1 MTRPTNIYPERPKL
15 EHFLASPTGLKAFTG
30 APATTPGG
38 AMTSVASSFQKLNE
52 AGYAAYLG
60 AHTKWLNALDS
71 VDQLSHEHALRKR
84 ALEKYREVPMVIVK
98 VPGTPVAERRD
109 EIMLPHYPNM
119 AVRVRSELKTEHAP
133 VLSNQPHQAE
143 KRANR
148 KKARDARVKVQA
160 NVAEAKAELLLE
172 KTVPFIKAQRKAV
185 EEVTAFSRL
194 HKAEEAAAKSAVVRA
209 TAIKKSSPDLVPEVK
224 PDEGWKL
231 VTRKKGANLI
241 QSQSVELRGKGTNS
255 EQVLVH
261 VDPGVRQP
269 IALAAIRAPTSTGK
283 A

>member
-1 MTRPTNIYPERPKL
+1 MSRPTNLYPERPKL
-15 EHFLASPTGLKAFTG
+15 EHFLASPTGLKAFTDG
-30 APATTPGG
+30 PAPTNTNA
-38 AMTSVASSFQKLNE
+38 AIVNVASSFQKLNE
-52 AGYAAYLG
+52 AGYAAYLA
-60 AHTKWLNALDS
+60 AHTTWLNALDS
-71 VDQLSHEHALRKR
+71 VDQLSHEHALRR
-84 ALEKYREVPMVIVK
+84 RVLEGYREV
-98 VPGTPVAERRD
+98 AYFEDDSSSARLRD
-109 EIMLPHYPNM
+109 PIQVPHYPGLKI
-119 AVRVRSELKTEHAP
+119 AVSTQKKVEHAP
-133 VLSNQPHQAE
+133 VLSTQPHQAE

-148 KKARDARVKVQA
+148 KKARDARVKLQA

-172 KTVPFIKAQRKAV
+172 KTVPLIKAQRKAV

-224 PDEGWKL
+224 PDDGWKL

-261 VDPGVRQP
+261 VDPGVRQTL
-269 IALAAIRAPTSTGK
+269 ALAAVRAPTSTGK

>member
-1 MTRPTNIYPERPKL
+1 MSRPTNLYPERPRL

-30 APATTPGG
+30 SPASTPGG
-38 AMTSVASSFQKLNE
+38 AMASVASSFQKLNE

-60 AHTKWLNALDS
+60 AHTNWLNALDS
-71 VDQLSHEHALRKR
+71 VDQLSHEHALRR
-84 ALEKYREVPMVIVK
+84 RVLEGYREVAYFEDDSSRNRLREQIQV
-98 VPGTPVAERRD
+98 
-109 EIMLPHYPNM
+109 PHYPN
-119 AVRVRSELKTEHAP
+119 LKISVTTQKKVEHAP
-133 VLSNQPHQAE
+133 VLSTQPHQAE

-172 KTVPFIKAQRKAV
+172 KTVPVIKAQRKAV

-209 TAIKKSSPDLVPEVK
+209 AAIKKSSPDLVPEVK
-224 PDEGWKL
+224 PDDGWKL
-231 VTRKKGANLI
+231 VTRKKGAMI
-241 QSQSVELRGKGTNS
+241 QSQTLEVRGKGTKD
-255 EQVLVH
+255 ETVLVH

-269 IALAAIRAPTSTGK
+269 LALAAIRAPTSTGK

>member
-1 MTRPTNIYPERPKL
+1 MSRPTNIYPERPKL

-30 APATTPGG
+30 AAPSSPGG
-38 AMTSVASSFQKLNE
+38 AMAAVASSFQKLNE

-71 VDQLSHEHALRKR
+71 VDQLSHEHALRR
-84 ALEKYREVPMVIVK
+84 RMLEGYREVASFEDDSSKARLREPIQV
-98 VPGTPVAERRD
+98 
-109 EIMLPHYPNM
+109 PHYPG
-119 AVRVRSELKTEHAP
+119 LKINVSTQKKVDHAP

-172 KTVPFIKAQRKAV
+172 KTVPVIKAQRKAV

-209 TAIKKSSPDLVPEVK
+209 AAIKKSSPDLVPEVK
-224 PDEGWKL
+224 PDDGWKL
-231 VTRKKGANLI
+231 VTRKKGAMI
-241 QSQSVELRGKGTNS
+241 QSQALELRGKGTNAES
-255 EQVLVH
+255 VLVH

-269 IALAAIRAPTSTGK
+269 LALAAIRAPTSTGK

>member
-1 MTRPTNIYPERPKL
+1 M
-15 EHFLASPTGLKAFTG
+15 AA
-30 APATTPGG
+30 
-38 AMTSVASSFQKLNE
+38 VASSFQKLNE
-52 AGYAAYLG
+52 AGYAAYLA

-84 ALEKYREVPMVIVK
+84 ALEKYREVAMVVEQPLALPYANRREEIIV
-98 VPGTPVAERRD
+98 
-109 EIMLPHYPNM
+109 PHYPDLK
-119 AVRVRSELKTEHAP
+119 VRVRSELKADHPP

-172 KTVPFIKAQRKAV
+172 KTVPLIKAQRKAV

-224 PDEGWKL
+224 PDDGWKL
-231 VTRKKGANLI
+231 VTRKKGALI
-241 QSQSVELRGKGTNS
+241 QSQSLELRGKGTNA

-261 VDPGVRQP
+261 VDPGMRQSLA
-269 IALAAIRAPTSTGK
+269 IAAIRAPTSTGK

>member
-1 MTRPTNIYPERPKL
+1 MSRPTNLYPERPKL
-15 EHFLASPTGLKAFTG
+15 EHFLASPTGLKAFTDG
-30 APATTPGG
+30 PAPTNTNA
-38 AMTSVASSFQKLNE
+38 AIVNVASSFQKLNE
-52 AGYAAYLG
+52 AGYAAYLA
-60 AHTKWLNALDS
+60 AHTTWLNALDS
-71 VDQLSHEHALRKR
+71 VDQLSHEHALRR
-84 ALEKYREVPMVIVK
+84 RVLEGYREV
-98 VPGTPVAERRD
+98 AYFEDDSSSARLRD
-109 EIMLPHYPNM
+109 PIQVPHYPGLKI
-119 AVRVRSELKTEHAP
+119 AVSTQKKVEHAP
-133 VLSNQPHQAE
+133 VLSTQPHQAE

-148 KKARDARVKVQA
+148 KKARDARVKLQA

-172 KTVPFIKAQRKAV
+172 KTVPLIKAQRKAV

-241 QSQSVELRGKGTNS
+241 QSQSVELRGKGTNA
-255 EQVLVH
+255 EKVLVH
-261 VDPGVRQP
+261 VDPGVRQTL
-269 IALAAIRAPTSTGK
+269 ALAAIRAPTSTGK

>member
-1 MTRPTNIYPERPKL
+1 MSRPTNIYPERPKL

-84 ALEKYREVPMVIVK
+84 ALEGYREVLTVDTSLTAGNRESIQV
-98 VPGTPVAERRD
+98 
-109 EIMLPHYPNM
+109 PHYPH
-119 AVRVRSELKTEHAP
+119 LKIDVHTEKKVVHEP
-133 VLSNQPHQAE
+133 VLSTQPHQAE

-172 KTVPFIKAQRKAV
+172 KTVPIIKAQRKAV
-185 EEVTAFSRL
+185 EEVTAYSRL

-224 PDEGWKL
+224 PDDGWKL
-231 VTRKKGANLI
+231 VTRKKGTNLV
-241 QSQSVELRGKGTNS
+241 QSQALELRGKGTNAES
-255 EQVLVH
+255 VLVH
-261 VDPGVRQP
+261 IDPGVRQTL
-269 IALAAIRAPTSTGK
+269 ALAAIRAPTSTGK